1 MATEGNETPQEE
13 EQFTPESTEE
23 IASEEVI
30 EETPVEETVE
40 TPSEDVN
47 TPTEETPDEPAFY
60 TPEEMKTLQVDG
72 IDTSR
77 IPPEMRAL
85 YQAMQSPIT
94 RKSQQLSQ
102 KMKELEQGQ
111 VPLQESTPQK
121 QQTQNPAHPSVDER
135 AVHQTLQNLGLTEK
149 PEAWEE
155 GYENYVLEL
164 SDTRRDLRQVAQ
176 QRATAF
182 EEFDTFKSGFSE
194 DQFNEIDS
202 EAETRMYALL
212 ADPKTRVEGQRIQHA
227 MQTGD
232 TSTVLTFVRGVAKEH
247 LSKPSNIKKV
257 TSNPPANLTPSGGSL
272 KTGGSKDPSKMSNDE
287 YREYRNSQ

>member
-1 MATEGNETPQEE
+1 VNTPPAE
-13 EQFTPESTEE
+13 
-23 IASEEVI
+23 ASEE
-30 EETPVEETVE
+30 
-40 TPSEDVN
+40 
-47 TPTEETPDEPAFY
+47 PTYY

-94 RKSQQLSQ
+94 RKSQELSQ
-102 KMKELEQGQ
+102 KMKDLEQGHQ
-111 VPLQESTPQK
+111 VPLQEPNT
-121 QQTQNPAHPSVDER
+121 QQTPNPQRQQPSVDQM
-135 AVHQTLQNLGLTEK
+135 AAAQALHNLGLSEK

-164 SDTRRDLRQVAQ
+164 SDTRRDLRQNAQ
-176 QRATAF
+176 KRATGM
-182 EEFDTFKSGFSE
+182 EEFNNFKSGFTPE
-194 DQFNEIDS
+194 QFNDIDS
-202 EAETRMYALL
+202 QAETRMYEML

-247 LSKPSNIKKV
+247 LSKPSNTKTV
-257 TSNPPANLTPSGGSL
+257 TSNPPATNTPSGGSQQ
-272 KTGGSKDPSKMSNDE
+272 TGGQKDQSKMTMDE
-287 YREYRNSQ
+287 YRASRET